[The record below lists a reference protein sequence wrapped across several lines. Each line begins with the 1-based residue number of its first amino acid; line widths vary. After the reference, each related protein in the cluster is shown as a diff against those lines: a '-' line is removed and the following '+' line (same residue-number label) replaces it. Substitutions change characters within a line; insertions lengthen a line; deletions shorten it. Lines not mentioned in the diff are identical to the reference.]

1 VLFIHSEVAS
11 TALTCSGSLML
22 QSLFRCFSR
31 LSAVCMVSS
40 ALPFFFMSNA

>member
-1 VLFIHSEVAS
+1 MLFIHFDVAI

-31 LSAVCMVSS
+31 LIAVSTVSS
-40 ALPFFFMSNA
+40 ALPFFFMSKV